1 MHDALYLIC
10 YCYVCD
16 VNCRRQWRSHD
27 GTMHADRQIIIELS
41 PCMPRVQAA
50 FTIEMGG
57 VRGVGITTA
66 STTITNAIHGVIQQQ
81 QQQQHSKA
89 AVAAADGSSSSNSAV

>member
-1 MHDALYLIC
+1 MH
-10 YCYVCD
+10 V
-16 VNCRRQWRSHD
+16 
-27 GTMHADRQIIIELS
+27 DRQIIIELS

-66 STTITNAIHGVIQQQ
+66 ASTTITNAIQGVMQQQ
-81 QQQQHSKA
+81 QQQQHST
-89 AVAAADGSSSSNSAV
+89 AAAAEAAGSSSSATNSAV